1 MVRDNTKGGTVIFSR
16 GGKSGRHAA
25 EDPRRS
31 GAERAAPDEPDEA
44 DALDEVEE
52 PGGAGGDGPA
62 SGPYDISEAPP
73 GERIDLG
80 SLKIP
85 SVQGV
90 EVRVQANAEGLV
102 ERVVLA
108 HAGSVLQLGVFAA
121 PRTEGIW
128 DEVRAEILASFKRD
142 GVAARETRG
151 EYGTELRANVDT
163 PEGKS
168 DVRFV
173 GIDGPRWM
181 VRAVFQGRA
190 AVDPAAAGPLNECLY
205 GLVVDRGRDPM
216 PERDPLPLRLPKE
229 LAEQARAQAE
239 AQQAAAAGQH
249 PPGGVNGT
257 TPASGGPGGTRPTRQ
272 PRSR

>member
-1 MVRDNTKGGTVIFSR
+1 MIFSR

-25 EDPRRS
+25 GDSSRS
-31 GAERAAPDEPDEA
+31 GAESAAPAEPDEA
-44 DALDEVEE
+44 DELDEMDDVDD
-52 PGGAGGDGPA
+52 AGDGGPVA
-62 SGPYDISEAPP
+62 GPYDISEAPP

-128 DEVRAEILASFKRD
+128 DEVRAEIAASFKRD
-142 GVAARETRG
+142 GVASRETRG
-151 EYGTELRANVDT
+151 EYGIELRAKVDT
-163 PEGKS
+163 PEGRS

-190 AVDPAAAGPLNECLY
+190 AVDPAAAGPLNECIY

-229 LAEQARAQAE
+229 LAEQARAQA
-239 AQQAAAAGQH
+239 AAQQQAAGGQH

-257 TPASGGPGGTRPTRQ
+257 TPASGGPDGTRPTRR
-272 PRSR
+272 PRSN

>member
-1 MVRDNTKGGTVIFSR
+1 MKGGTVIFSR

-25 EDPRRS
+25 GDSRGSDAQRDV
-31 GAERAAPDEPDEA
+31 PDEVDEL
-44 DALDEVEE
+44 DDEVEVDE
-52 PGGAGGDGPA
+52 ASGDGLA
-62 SGPYDISEAPP
+62 SGPYDISAAPP

-90 EVRVQANAEGLV
+90 EVRVQANPEGLV

-128 DEVRAEILASFKRD
+128 DEVRAEIAASFKRD
-142 GVAARETRG
+142 GVASRETRG
-151 EYGTELRANVDT
+151 EYGIELRAKVDT

-239 AQQAAAAGQH
+239 AQQAAAGGQH
-249 PPGGVNGT
+249 PGGVNGI

>member
-1 MVRDNTKGGTVIFSR
+1 VIFSR

-25 EDPRRS
+25 GDSRRT
-31 GAERAAPDEPDEA
+31 GAESAAPVEPAGPDEL
-44 DALDEVEE
+44 DAVDEDEE
-52 PGGAGGDGPA
+52 PGDRDGTGGELA
-62 SGPYDISEAPP
+62 GPYDVSEAPL
-73 GERIDLG
+73 GDRIDLG

-90 EVRVQANAEGLV
+90 EVRVQANPEGVV

-108 HAGSVLQLGVFAA
+108 YAGSVLQLGVFAA
-121 PRTEGIW
+121 PRSEGIW

-142 GVAARETRG
+142 GVAARETAG
-151 EYGTELRANVDT
+151 EYGTELRAKVDT

-181 VRAVFQGRA
+181 VRAVFQGPA

-229 LAEQARAQAE
+229 LADQARAQAT
-239 AQQAAAAGQH
+239 AQQAAADGQ
-249 PPGGVNGT
+249 PPAGGVNGT
-257 TPASGGPGGTRPTRQ
+257 VPSSGGPGGTRPTRR
-272 PRSR
+272 PR